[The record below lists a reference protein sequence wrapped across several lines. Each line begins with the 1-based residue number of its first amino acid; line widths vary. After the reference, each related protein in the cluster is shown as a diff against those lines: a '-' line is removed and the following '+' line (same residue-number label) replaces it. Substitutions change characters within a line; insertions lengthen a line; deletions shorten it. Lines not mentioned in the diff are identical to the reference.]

1 MAVHY
6 DHIGTNEDGTP
17 RFHIWSD
24 SPDAHLVMT
33 GPIVGN
39 VEVDG
44 QLVDVSAPFIEVDSP
59 ETALKVSDA
68 IGERH
73 VREGHPD
80 FVKDPDLDSLG
91 FVHQRSD
98 GVVLVNA
105 AAAPETLTAVDRLDV
120 DVVKVEA

>member
-6 DHIGTNEDGTP
+6 DHIGSNEDGSP
-17 RFHIWSD
+17 RFHVYSD
-24 SPDAHLVMT
+24 DPAAHLVMT

-73 VREGHPD
+73 VREGHPT
-80 FVKDPDLDSLG
+80 FVADPEKDSLG

-98 GVVLVNA
+98 GTVLVNA
-105 AAAPETLTAVDRLDV
+105 AATPETLAAVEQLDA
-120 DVVKVEA
+120 DIVKVEA